1 MKVLVTGHDGYIGTV
16 LTPLLHRGG
25 PRAGRASTRACS
37 PTTRS
42 ARPPEL
48 PAREADIRDVT
59 AEDLDGFDAVIH
71 LAALSNDPLG
81 DLAPERHLRRQ
92 PPRERAAG
100 RGRHA
105 RPASPRFLYSR
116 ARAAPTAPATTDTAA
131 RRARADF
138 NPVTPYGESKVLAER
153 DIAPLATD
161 AFSPVFLR
169 NATAYGVSP
178 RMRGDIVVNNLVA
191 YAYATGE
198 VRMQSDGS
206 PWRPLA
212 HVEDISRGV
221 RRRAR
226 GAPRRD
232 PQRGLQHR
240 PRRGQPPDPRHRAD
254 GRGRPYP
261 APRVT
266 LAPGAEP
273 RQALLPRRASP
284 SRSGCFTPQWTV
296 QTRHRG
302 DARGLH
308 APSSLTLEQFL
319 SPRFQ
324 RIARLRELVEAGE
337 LDAELRRRVRA

>member
-16 LTPLLHRGG
+16 LTPQLQA
-25 PRAGRASTRACS
+25 AGHEPVGLDASLFANH
-37 PTTRS
+37 
-42 ARPPEL
+42 AFGDIPEL

-81 DLAPERHLRRQ
+81 DLAPEVTFAVNHDASVQLAKAA
-92 PPRERAAG
+92 REAG
-100 RGRHA
+100 VA
-105 RPASPRFLYSR
+105 RFLYSSSCSTYG
-116 ARAAPTAPATTDTAA
+116 AGDTDTPLDEHAP
-131 RRARADF
+131 F

-153 DIAPLATD
+153 DIATLATD

-198 VRMQSDGS
+198 VRMQSDGT

-212 HVEDISRGV
+212 HVEDIAAAFV
-221 RRRAR
+221 AALE
-226 GAPRRD
+226 APRDAIHNEAFNIGRD
-232 PQRGLQHR
+232 EDNHQIRDIAR
-240 PRRGQPPDPRHRAD
+240 MIEATVPDST
-254 GRGRPYP
+254 
-261 APRVT
+261 VT
-266 LAPGAEP
+266 LAPGA
-273 RQALLPRRASP
+273 SP
-284 SRSGCFTPQWTV
+284 DKRSYRVSFAKSERLFTPQWTV
-296 QTRHRG
+296 QRG
-302 DARGLH
+302 IEQMLA
-308 APSSLTLEQFL
+308 AYAAKQLTLEQFL

-324 RIARLRELVEAGE
+324 RIGRLLELVEAGE